1 MILNLLNSSCS
12 CEIQKLF
19 GKQIIFSLNSQ
30 TPTQVHPTR
39 CRNVCTEDDG
49 EGPIK
54 TPPPLPYPSRPRF
67 KAYLF

>member
-1 MILNLLNSSCS
+1 MLLNLLNSSCS

-39 CRNVCTEDDG
+39 SKKVSTEDDG

-54 TPPPLPYPSRPRF
+54 TPDLRPTPF
-67 KAYLF
+67 